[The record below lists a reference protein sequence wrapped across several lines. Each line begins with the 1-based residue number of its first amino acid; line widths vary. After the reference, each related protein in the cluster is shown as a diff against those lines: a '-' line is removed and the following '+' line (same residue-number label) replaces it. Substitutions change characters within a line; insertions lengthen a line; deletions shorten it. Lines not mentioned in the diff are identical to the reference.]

1 MNYQFPHTM
10 KSTYP
15 DTKAKM
21 RLKSSLEFGS
31 LAKKKKRYSFR
42 LAVCPLKFCVIIY
55 PFHRYAVPLPL
66 QEGQAYPCAA
76 LIFYFT
82 IREILLNDAK
92 KNVGAQ
98 TGGSHE

>member
-31 LAKKKKRYSFR
+31 LAKKKKDTVLDWLS
-42 LAVCPLKFCVIIY
+42 V
-55 PFHRYAVPLPL
+55 H
-66 QEGQAYPCAA
+66 
-76 LIFYFT
+76 
-82 IREILLNDAK
+82 
-92 KNVGAQ
+92 
-98 TGGSHE
+98 